1 MFVKFA
7 RAPFTAVTLIPRPVF
22 GMSAPMANENT
33 PFGDVKVDKANL
45 YKEESFTD
53 LKVATLRRLS
63 PIKED
68 GSPDSSRPVLF
79 TGETTLMSD
88 RGPLPI
94 QCPIEAKDLN
104 EAMDKFP
111 EAVQAAVERLIEQ
124 AREMQRQ
131 QMSRIVVPGQ
141 GGGGIPGGGMPGPGG
156 GGKLI
161 F

>member
-1 MFVKFA
+1 
-7 RAPFTAVTLIPRPVF
+7 
-22 GMSAPMANENT
+22 MSQAMANETN
-33 PFGDVKVDKANL
+33 PFGDVKVDKSNL
-45 YKEESFTD
+45 YREESFTD
-53 LKVATLRRLS
+53 LKVATIRRLS

-68 GSPDSSRPVLF
+68 GSPDNSRPTLF

-94 QCPIEAKDLN
+94 QAPIEAKDLN
-104 EAMDKFP
+104 EAMDRFP

-124 AREMQRQ
+124 AKEMQRQ

-141 GGGGIPGGGMPGPGG
+141 GGGGIPGAGGLPGAG

-161 F
+161 L

>member
-1 MFVKFA
+1 MC
-7 RAPFTAVTLIPRPVF
+7 
-22 GMSAPMANENT
+22 SSMANETN
-33 PFGDVKVDKANL
+33 PFGDVKVDRTNL
-45 YKEESFTD
+45 YREESFTD
-53 LKVATLRRLS
+53 LKVATIRRLS
-63 PIKED
+63 PIKAD
-68 GSPDSSRPVLF
+68 GSPDDARPTLF

-94 QCPIEAKDLN
+94 QAPIEAKDLN

-111 EAVQAAVERLIEQ
+111 EAVQAAVERLIDQ

-141 GGGGIPGGGMPGPGG
+141 GGMPGGGLPGGGLPGG

-161 F
+161 L

>member
-1 MFVKFA
+1 
-7 RAPFTAVTLIPRPVF
+7 
-22 GMSAPMANENT
+22 MANESNA
-33 PFGDVKVDKANL
+33 FNEVKVDKTNL

-53 LKVATLRRLS
+53 LKVATIRRLS
-63 PIKED
+63 PVRED
-68 GSPDSSRPVLF
+68 GSPDSGRPVLF

-94 QCPIEAKDLN
+94 QCSIEAADIN

-111 EAVQAAVERLIEQ
+111 EAVQAAVERLIDQ

-141 GGGGIPGGGMPGPGG
+141 GGGGLPGAGGGGLPGAG

>member
-1 MFVKFA
+1 
-7 RAPFTAVTLIPRPVF
+7 
-22 GMSAPMANENT
+22 MANESNA
-33 PFGDVKVDKANL
+33 FAEVKVDKSNL

-53 LKVATLRRLS
+53 LKVATIRRLS
-63 PIKED
+63 PIRED
-68 GSPDSSRPVLF
+68 GTPDTTRPVLF

-94 QCPIEAKDLN
+94 QAPIEAKDLN

-111 EAVQAAVERLIEQ
+111 EAVQVAVERLVEQ

-141 GGGGIPGGGMPGPGG
+141 GGGGGIPGPGG
-156 GGKLI
+156 LPGAGGGKLV

>member
-1 MFVKFA
+1 
-7 RAPFTAVTLIPRPVF
+7 
-22 GMSAPMANENT
+22 MSSGMANEQN
-33 PFGDVKVDKANL
+33 PFGDVKVDRTNL
-45 YKEESFTD
+45 YREESFTD
-53 LKVATLRRLS
+53 LKVATIRRLS

-68 GSPDSSRPVLF
+68 GTPDDARPTLF

-88 RGPLPI
+88 RGQLPI
-94 QCPIEAKDLN
+94 QAPIEAKDLH

-111 EAVQAAVERLIEQ
+111 EAVQVAVERLVEQ

-141 GGGGIPGGGMPGPGG
+141 GGMPGGGGLPGAG

-161 F
+161 L

>member
-1 MFVKFA
+1 
-7 RAPFTAVTLIPRPVF
+7 
-22 GMSAPMANENT
+22 MANENN
-33 PFGDVKVDKANL
+33 PLADVKVDRDNL
-45 YKEESFTD
+45 YKEDSFTD

-63 PIKED
+63 PVKAD
-68 GSPDSSRPVLF
+68 GSPDPSRPVVF

-94 QCPIEAKDLN
+94 QCPIEAKDLA

-111 EAVQAAVERLIEQ
+111 AAVQQAVEKLIEQ
-124 AREMQRQ
+124 AREIQRQ
-131 QMSRIVVPGQ
+131 AMSRIVVPGQ
-141 GGGGIPGGGMPGPGG
+141 GGGAIPGGGMPGQGG

>member
-1 MFVKFA
+1 
-7 RAPFTAVTLIPRPVF
+7 
-22 GMSAPMANENT
+22 MANESNA
-33 PFGDVKVDKANL
+33 FAEVKVDKTNL

-53 LKVATLRRLS
+53 LKVATIRRLS
-63 PIKED
+63 PIRED
-68 GSPDSSRPVLF
+68 GTPDSTRPVLF

-94 QCPIEAKDLN
+94 QAPIEAADLN

-111 EAVQAAVERLIEQ
+111 EAVQGAVERLVEQ

-141 GGGGIPGGGMPGPGG
+141 GGGGGLPGGGGGLPGAG

>member
-1 MFVKFA
+1 
-7 RAPFTAVTLIPRPVF
+7 
-22 GMSAPMANENT
+22 MSVAMANESN
-33 PFGDVKVDKANL
+33 PFSDIKVDRANL
-45 YKEESFTD
+45 YREESFTD
-53 LKVATLRRLS
+53 LKVATIRRLS
-63 PIKED
+63 PVKED
-68 GSPDSSRPVLF
+68 GSADESRPSLF

-111 EAVQAAVERLIEQ
+111 EAVQGAVEKLIEQ

-141 GGGGIPGGGMPGPGG
+141 GGGGMPGGGFPGG
-156 GGKLI
+156 GAPGGGKI
-161 F
+161 VF

>member
-1 MFVKFA
+1 
-7 RAPFTAVTLIPRPVF
+7 
-22 GMSAPMANENT
+22 MANEQN
-33 PFGDVKVDKANL
+33 PFADVKVDKSNL

-53 LKVATLRRLS
+53 LKVATIRRLS
-63 PIKED
+63 PILED
-68 GSPDSSRPVLF
+68 GSPDPSRPQLF

-94 QCPIEAKDLN
+94 QAPIEAKDLS
-104 EAMDKFP
+104 EAMEKFP
-111 EAVQAAVERLIEQ
+111 EAVQGAVEKLIEQ

-141 GGGGIPGGGMPGPGG
+141 GGGIPGGGLPGAPG

>member
-1 MFVKFA
+1 
-7 RAPFTAVTLIPRPVF
+7 
-22 GMSAPMANENT
+22 MANEQN
-33 PFGDVKVDKANL
+33 PFGDVKVDKSNL

-53 LKVATLRRLS
+53 LKVATLRRLT

-68 GSPDSSRPVLF
+68 GTPDASRPVLF
-79 TGETTLMSD
+79 SGETTLMSD

-94 QCPIEAKDLN
+94 QTPIEAKDLN
-104 EAMDKFP
+104 DAMDKFP

-124 AREMQRQ
+124 ARELQRQ

-141 GGGGIPGGGMPGPGG
+141 GGMPGGGMPGGGVPG

-161 F
+161 L

>member
-1 MFVKFA
+1 
-7 RAPFTAVTLIPRPVF
+7 
-22 GMSAPMANENT
+22 MANESNA
-33 PFGDVKVDKANL
+33 FAEVKVDKTNL

-53 LKVATLRRLS
+53 LKVATIRRLS
-63 PIKED
+63 PIRED
-68 GSPDSSRPVLF
+68 GTPDTDRTVLF

-94 QCPIEAKDLN
+94 QCSIEAKDLN

-111 EAVQAAVERLIEQ
+111 DAVQGAVEKLIEQ

-141 GGGGIPGGGMPGPGG
+141 GGGGGLPGGGLPGPAGG

>member
-1 MFVKFA
+1 
-7 RAPFTAVTLIPRPVF
+7 
-22 GMSAPMANENT
+22 MANESNA
-33 PFGDVKVDKANL
+33 FSDVKVDKSNL

-63 PIKED
+63 PIRED
-68 GSPDSSRPVLF
+68 GSPDASRPVLF
-79 TGETTLMSD
+79 TGETTLMSE

-111 EAVQAAVERLIEQ
+111 EAVQAAVERLIDQ

-141 GGGGIPGGGMPGPGG
+141 GGGMPGPGGMPGAG

>member
-1 MFVKFA
+1 
-7 RAPFTAVTLIPRPVF
+7 
-22 GMSAPMANENT
+22 MANESNA
-33 PFGDVKVDKANL
+33 FAEVKVDKTNL

-53 LKVATLRRLS
+53 LKVATIRRLS
-63 PIKED
+63 PIRED
-68 GSPDSSRPVLF
+68 GTPDTARPVLF

-94 QCPIEAKDLN
+94 QCSIEAKDLN

-111 EAVQAAVERLIEQ
+111 DAVQGAVEKLIDQ

-141 GGGGIPGGGMPGPGG
+141 GGGGGGLPGGGLPGAG

>member
-1 MFVKFA
+1 
-7 RAPFTAVTLIPRPVF
+7 
-22 GMSAPMANENT
+22 MANESNA
-33 PFGDVKVDKANL
+33 FAEVKVDKTNL

-53 LKVATLRRLS
+53 LKVATIRRLS
-63 PIKED
+63 PIRED
-68 GSPDSSRPVLF
+68 GTPDTARPVLF

-94 QCPIEAKDLN
+94 QCSIEAKDLH

-111 EAVQAAVERLIEQ
+111 DAVQGAVEKLIEQ

-141 GGGGIPGGGMPGPGG
+141 GGGGGLPGGGLPGAG

>member
-1 MFVKFA
+1 
-7 RAPFTAVTLIPRPVF
+7 
-22 GMSAPMANENT
+22 MANESNA
-33 PFGDVKVDKANL
+33 FAEVKVDRTNL

-53 LKVATLRRLS
+53 LKVATIRRLS
-63 PIKED
+63 PIRED
-68 GSPDSSRPVLF
+68 GTPDTARPVLF

-94 QCPIEAKDLN
+94 QCSIEAKDLN

-111 EAVQAAVERLIEQ
+111 DAVQGAVEKLIEQ

-141 GGGGIPGGGMPGPGG
+141 GGGGGLPGGGLPGAG

>member
-1 MFVKFA
+1 
-7 RAPFTAVTLIPRPVF
+7 
-22 GMSAPMANENT
+22 MSSGMANEQN
-33 PFGDVKVDKANL
+33 PFGDVKVDKSNL
-45 YKEESFTD
+45 YREESFTD
-53 LKVATLRRLS
+53 LKVATIRRLS

-68 GSPDSSRPVLF
+68 GSPDDARPTLF

-94 QCPIEAKDLN
+94 QAPIEAKDLH

-111 EAVQAAVERLIEQ
+111 EAVQAAVEKLIDQ

-141 GGGGIPGGGMPGPGG
+141 GGGMGGGGGLPGAG

-161 F
+161 L

>member
-1 MFVKFA
+1 
-7 RAPFTAVTLIPRPVF
+7 
-22 GMSAPMANENT
+22 MSEAMANETN
-33 PFGDVKVDKANL
+33 PFGEVKVDKSNL
-45 YKEESFTD
+45 YREESFTD
-53 LKVATLRRLS
+53 LKVATIRRLS

-68 GSPDSSRPVLF
+68 GSPDSSRPTLF

-94 QCPIEAKDLN
+94 QAPIEAKDLN
-104 EAMDKFP
+104 EAMDRFP

-124 AREMQRQ
+124 AKEMQRQ

-141 GGGGIPGGGMPGPGG
+141 GGGIPGGGMPGAG

-161 F
+161 L

>member
-1 MFVKFA
+1 
-7 RAPFTAVTLIPRPVF
+7 
-22 GMSAPMANENT
+22 MANESNA
-33 PFGDVKVDKANL
+33 FAEVKVDKSNL

-53 LKVATLRRLS
+53 LKVATIRRLS
-63 PIKED
+63 PIRED
-68 GSPDSSRPVLF
+68 GTPDSTRPVLF

-94 QCPIEAKDLN
+94 QAPIEAKDLN

-111 EAVQAAVERLIEQ
+111 EAVQVAVERLVEQ

-141 GGGGIPGGGMPGPGG
+141 GGGGGMPGPGG
-156 GGKLI
+156 LPGAPGGKLV

>member
-1 MFVKFA
+1 
-7 RAPFTAVTLIPRPVF
+7 
-22 GMSAPMANENT
+22 MANENN
-33 PFGDVKVDKANL
+33 PLSDVKVDRTNL

-53 LKVATLRRLS
+53 LKVATIRRLS

-68 GSPDSSRPVLF
+68 GSPDPSRPMLF

-94 QCPIEAKDLN
+94 QTPIEAKDLA

-141 GGGGIPGGGMPGPGG
+141 GGGGFPGGGGGQGGPG

>member
-1 MFVKFA
+1 
-7 RAPFTAVTLIPRPVF
+7 
-22 GMSAPMANENT
+22 MANESNA
-33 PFGDVKVDKANL
+33 FAEVKVDKSNL

-53 LKVATLRRLS
+53 LKVATIRRLS
-63 PIKED
+63 PIRQD
-68 GSPDSSRPVLF
+68 GSPDDSRPVLF

-94 QCPIEAKDLN
+94 QASIEAADLN

-111 EAVQAAVERLIEQ
+111 EAVQGAVEKLVEQ

-141 GGGGIPGGGMPGPGG
+141 GGGGGLPGGGVPG

>member
-1 MFVKFA
+1 
-7 RAPFTAVTLIPRPVF
+7 
-22 GMSAPMANENT
+22 MSQRMANETN
-33 PFGDVKVDKANL
+33 PFGEIKVDKSNL
-45 YKEESFTD
+45 YREESFTD
-53 LKVATLRRLS
+53 LKVATIRRLS

-68 GSPDSSRPVLF
+68 GSPDSARPTLF

-94 QCPIEAKDLN
+94 QAPIEAKDLT
-104 EAMDKFP
+104 EAMEKFP
-111 EAVQAAVERLIEQ
+111 EAVQAAVERLIDQ

-141 GGGGIPGGGMPGPGG
+141 GGGGIPGAGGLPGG

-161 F
+161 L

>member
-1 MFVKFA
+1 
-7 RAPFTAVTLIPRPVF
+7 
-22 GMSAPMANENT
+22 MANENT

-141 GGGGIPGGGMPGPGG
+141 GGGGGLPGGGMPGPGG

>member
-1 MFVKFA
+1 
-7 RAPFTAVTLIPRPVF
+7 
-22 GMSAPMANENT
+22 MSSSMANETN
-33 PFGDVKVDKANL
+33 PFGDVKVDKSNL
-45 YKEESFTD
+45 YREESFTD
-53 LKVATLRRLS
+53 LKVATIRRLS
-63 PIKED
+63 PIKAD
-68 GSPDSSRPVLF
+68 GSPDDARPTLF

-94 QCPIEAKDLN
+94 QAPIEAKDLD

-111 EAVQAAVERLIEQ
+111 EAVQAAVERLIDQ

-141 GGGGIPGGGMPGPGG
+141 GGIPGAGGLPGAGG

-161 F
+161 L

>member
-1 MFVKFA
+1 
-7 RAPFTAVTLIPRPVF
+7 
-22 GMSAPMANENT
+22 MSQAMANEQN
-33 PFGDVKVDKANL
+33 PFGDVQVDKSNL
-45 YKEESFTD
+45 YREESFTD
-53 LKVATLRRLS
+53 LKVATIRRLS

-68 GSPDSSRPVLF
+68 GSPDPSRPQLF

-94 QCPIEAKDLN
+94 QAPIEAKDLH

-111 EAVQAAVERLIEQ
+111 EAVQAAVEKLIEQ

-141 GGGGIPGGGMPGPGG
+141 GGGIPGGGLPGPGG
-156 GGKLI
+156 GKLI
-161 F
+161 L

>member
-1 MFVKFA
+1 
-7 RAPFTAVTLIPRPVF
+7 
-22 GMSAPMANENT
+22 MANESNA
-33 PFGDVKVDKANL
+33 FAEVKVDKSNL

-53 LKVATLRRLS
+53 LKVATIRRLS
-63 PIKED
+63 PIRED
-68 GSPDSSRPVLF
+68 GTPDSTRPILF

-94 QCPIEAKDLN
+94 QAPIEAKDLN

-111 EAVQAAVERLIEQ
+111 EAVQVAVERLVEQ

-141 GGGGIPGGGMPGPGG
+141 GGGGIPGAGGLPGAG
-156 GGKLI
+156 GGKLV

>member
-1 MFVKFA
+1 
-7 RAPFTAVTLIPRPVF
+7 
-22 GMSAPMANENT
+22 MSQAMANEQN
-33 PFGDVKVDKANL
+33 PFGEVQVDRSNL
-45 YKEESFTD
+45 YREESFTD
-53 LKVATLRRLS
+53 LKVATIRRLS

-68 GSPDSSRPVLF
+68 GSPDTSRTQLF

-94 QCPIEAKDLN
+94 QAPIEAKDLS

-111 EAVQAAVERLIEQ
+111 EAVQAAVEKLIEQ

-131 QMSRIVVPGQ
+131 QHSRIVVPGQ
-141 GGGGIPGGGMPGPGG
+141 GGGMGGGGLPGAG

-161 F
+161 L

>member
-1 MFVKFA
+1 
-7 RAPFTAVTLIPRPVF
+7 
-22 GMSAPMANENT
+22 MANESNA
-33 PFGDVKVDKANL
+33 FAEVKVDKTNL

-53 LKVATLRRLS
+53 LKVATIRRLS
-63 PIKED
+63 PIRED
-68 GSPDSSRPVLF
+68 GTPDTARPVLF

-94 QCPIEAKDLN
+94 QCSIEAKDLN

-111 EAVQAAVERLIEQ
+111 DAVQGAVEKLIEQ

-141 GGGGIPGGGMPGPGG
+141 GGGGGLPGGGLPGAG

>member
-1 MFVKFA
+1 
-7 RAPFTAVTLIPRPVF
+7 
-22 GMSAPMANENT
+22 MSQRMANETN
-33 PFGDVKVDKANL
+33 PFGEIKVDKSNL
-45 YKEESFTD
+45 YREESFTD
-53 LKVATLRRLS
+53 LKVATIRRLS

-68 GSPDSSRPVLF
+68 GSPDSARPTLF

-94 QCPIEAKDLN
+94 QAPIEAKDLS
-104 EAMDKFP
+104 EAMEKFP
-111 EAVQAAVERLIEQ
+111 EAVQAAVERLIDQ

-141 GGGGIPGGGMPGPGG
+141 GGGGMPGAGGLPGG

-161 F
+161 L

>member
-1 MFVKFA
+1 
-7 RAPFTAVTLIPRPVF
+7 
-22 GMSAPMANENT
+22 MANESN
-33 PFGDVKVDKANL
+33 PFADVKVDKANL

-53 LKVATLRRLS
+53 LKVATIRRLS
-63 PIKED
+63 PILQD
-68 GSPDSSRPVLF
+68 GSPDPSRPQLF

-94 QCPIEAKDLN
+94 QAPIEAADLD
-104 EAMDKFP
+104 EALEKFP
-111 EAVQAAVERLIEQ
+111 EAVQGAVEKLIEQ

-141 GGGGIPGGGMPGPGG
+141 GGGIPGGGLPGAPG

>member
-1 MFVKFA
+1 
-7 RAPFTAVTLIPRPVF
+7 
-22 GMSAPMANENT
+22 MANEQN
-33 PFGDVKVDKANL
+33 PFGDVKVDKTNR

-68 GSPDSSRPVLF
+68 GTPDSSRPVLF
-79 TGETTLMSD
+79 SGETTLMSD

-94 QCPIEAKDLN
+94 QAPIEAKDLN

-111 EAVQAAVERLIEQ
+111 EAVQAAVERLIDQ
-124 AREMQRQ
+124 ARELQRQ

-141 GGGGIPGGGMPGPGG
+141 GGMPGAGGLPHCG

-161 F
+161 L

>member
-1 MFVKFA
+1 
-7 RAPFTAVTLIPRPVF
+7 
-22 GMSAPMANENT
+22 MANESNA
-33 PFGDVKVDKANL
+33 FAEVKVDRTNL

-53 LKVATLRRLS
+53 LKVATIRRLS
-63 PIKED
+63 PIRED
-68 GSPDSSRPVLF
+68 GTPDTERPVLF

-94 QCPIEAKDLN
+94 QCSIEAKDLS

-111 EAVQAAVERLIEQ
+111 DAVQGAVEKLIEQ

-141 GGGGIPGGGMPGPGG
+141 GGGGLPGGGGGMPGAG

>member
-1 MFVKFA
+1 
-7 RAPFTAVTLIPRPVF
+7 
-22 GMSAPMANENT
+22 MSQHMANEAN
-33 PFGDVKVDKANL
+33 PFGEIKVDRSNL
-45 YKEESFTD
+45 YREESFTD
-53 LKVATLRRLS
+53 LKVATIRRLS

-68 GSPDSSRPVLF
+68 GSPDSARPTLF

-94 QCPIEAKDLN
+94 QAPIEAKDLS

-111 EAVQAAVERLIEQ
+111 EAVQAAVERLIDQ

-141 GGGGIPGGGMPGPGG
+141 GGGGIPGAGGLPGG

-161 F
+161 L

>member
-1 MFVKFA
+1 
-7 RAPFTAVTLIPRPVF
+7 
-22 GMSAPMANENT
+22 MANEQN
-33 PFGDVKVDKANL
+33 PFGDVKVDKTNL

-68 GSPDSSRPVLF
+68 GTPDSSRPVLF
-79 TGETTLMSD
+79 SGETTLMSD

-94 QCPIEAKDLN
+94 QAPIEAKDLN

-111 EAVQAAVERLIEQ
+111 EAVQAAVERLIDQ
-124 AREMQRQ
+124 ARELQRQ

-141 GGGGIPGGGMPGPGG
+141 GGMPGAGGLPGPGG
-156 GGKLI
+156 GKLI
-161 F
+161 L

>member
-1 MFVKFA
+1 
-7 RAPFTAVTLIPRPVF
+7 
-22 GMSAPMANENT
+22 MSQAMANDTN
-33 PFGDVKVDKANL
+33 PFGDVKVDKSNL
-45 YKEESFTD
+45 YREESFTD
-53 LKVATLRRLS
+53 LKVATIRRLS

-68 GSPDSSRPVLF
+68 GSPDNSRPTLF

-94 QCPIEAKDLN
+94 QAPIEAKDLH

-124 AREMQRQ
+124 AKEMQRQ

-141 GGGGIPGGGMPGPGG
+141 GGGGIPGGGGLPGAG

-161 F
+161 L